1 MGLYLEDF
9 EINVTRRTR
18 GRTIGEGDVSL
29 FAGLVGDYNPLH
41 VDEEFCKKSIF
52 GGRVAHGPLVLSTV
66 IGLMSQMKLD
76 RRNRARLLGISWE
89 FQGPVKLGDTIS
101 AKVTPLEARP
111 SKAPGRG
118 VLKIGFEVLN
128 QNDDVV
134 QTGSIVL
141 LMQRRPRSEGLIFAV
156 RGGRAAMTGSAK
168 QSIFTR
174 QRNEWI
180 ASSLRSSQ

>member
-1 MGLYLEDF
+1 LGLYLEDF
-9 EINVTRRTR
+9 EINVTHRTR

-41 VDEEFCKKSIF
+41 VDEEFCKQSIF

-66 IGLMSQMKLD
+66 IGLMSQLNWID
-76 RRNRARLLGISWE
+76 GTALGLLGISWE
-89 FQGPVKLGDTIS
+89 FQGPVKLGDTVS

-128 QNDDVV
+128 QKNDVV
-134 QTGSIVL
+134 QVGSIVL
-141 LMQRRPRSEGLIFAV
+141 LMQRRP
-156 RGGRAAMTGSAK
+156 T
-168 QSIFTR
+168 
-174 QRNEWI
+174 
-180 ASSLRSSQ
+180 

>member
-1 MGLYLEDF
+1 MDVKKGAPLGLYLEDF

-41 VDEEFCKKSIF
+41 VDEEFSKQSIF

-66 IGLMSQMKLD
+66 IGLMSQLNWID
-76 RRNRARLLGISWE
+76 GTALGLLGVSWE
-89 FQGPVKLGDTIS
+89 FQGPVKLGDTVS

-128 QNDDVV
+128 QNDEVV
-134 QTGSIVL
+134 QVGSIVL
-141 LMQRRPRSEGLIFAV
+141 LMQRRPDQAG
-156 RGGRAAMTGSAK
+156 
-168 QSIFTR
+168 
-174 QRNEWI
+174 
-180 ASSLRSSQ
+180 